1 MCPVQFSF
9 AQRAINSSSE
19 KRLSLLLYAMT
30 PDIVVAPSILSSDFA
45 RLAEE
50 STRMKD
56 CGADWLHVDCMDG
69 HFVPNLTIGPPVV
82 KSLRKHTPLFLDCHL
97 MVSNPAQ
104 WVEDFA
110 AVGASGVTF
119 HIESFCN
126 TPYEKDE
133 PGPYIGATTEAEID
147 RARALAKRIRALQM
161 KVGLALRPRTSIS
174 TVKSLIDE
182 GLIDML
188 LIMTVEPGFGGQ
200 KFMESVMDKV
210 VEARA
215 LYPDLPIEVDG
226 GISPK
231 TVAKAVTAGANVL
244 VAGSAI
250 FGAEDA
256 KAVIDVLRRGG

>member
-1 MCPVQFSF
+1 
-9 AQRAINSSSE
+9 
-19 KRLSLLLYAMT
+19 MT

-50 STRMKD
+50 STRIEG

-82 KSLRKHTPLFLDCHL
+82 KSLRKHTQLFLDCHL

-110 AVGASGVTF
+110 AAGASGVTF
-119 HIESFCN
+119 HIESFCSA
-126 TPYEKDE
+126 PYDKDE
-133 PGPYIGATTEAEID
+133 PGSYVGVLEEEEVDGARE
-147 RARALAKRIRALQM
+147 LAKRIRSLGM
-161 KVGLALRPRTSIS
+161 KVGIALRPRTSVS
-174 TVKSLIDE
+174 NVKSLIDE

-200 KFMESVMDKV
+200 KFMEHIMDKV
-210 VEARA
+210 AEARA
-215 LYPDLPIEVDG
+215 LYPKLAIEVDG

-256 KAVIDVLRRGG
+256 KTVIDTLRRGG